1 MTLGQ
6 LNKIMTEH
14 NIPEDATLM
23 SDSGW
28 ECSATYMDGIY
39 YNPTKN
45 IVVFTQSASSHE
57 SYHHDSTWKLVY
69 QRPEDWEEQLR
80 LVKKGVYEMDEIVK
94 K

>member
-6 LNKIMTEH
+6 LNKLMTEH

-28 ECSATYMDGIY
+28 ECSATDMDGIY
-39 YNPTKN
+39 YNPTDN
-45 IVVFTQSASSHE
+45 VVVFTQSAGAWVT
-57 SYHHDSTWKLVY
+57 YHQDSDWKLIF
-69 QRPEDWEEQLR
+69 QRPEDLVEQLK
-80 LVKKGVYEMDEIVK
+80 LVEEGVYEMDEIVK

>member
-6 LNKIMTEH
+6 LNKLMTEH

-28 ECSATYMDGIY
+28 ECDATDMDGIY
-39 YNPTKN
+39 YNPTEN
-45 IVVFTQSASSHE
+45 IVVFTQKADQYQ
-57 SYHHDSTWKLVY
+57 SYHKDSEWKLIY
-69 QRPEDWEEQLR
+69 QRPEDWAEQLR
-80 LVKKGVYEMDEIVK
+80 LVEQGYYEMDEIMK